1 MRSSRLIK
9 VGWAFV
15 SLLILVLVVFAF
27 KRSVDTFSGQIH
39 EAVFELRYLEHPWIS
54 ALHMLSGIA
63 FICLAPLQFVT
74 RIRLKRLSLH
84 RRLGRVLVVMA
95 LISGVYG
102 IAASLAFP
110 AFGGLASETA
120 GLFFGPLFIFAIV
133 RAFLYAR
140 AKEIKAHQRWM
151 IRAFALGLAV
161 GTQRVLLI
169 LLMVFTSSNFEES
182 FGPALWLGFSIN
194 LLIAE
199 AWISKRKLH

>member
-1 MRSSRLIK
+1 MRNSKLVK
-9 VGWAFV
+9 TGWALV
-15 SLLILVLVVFAF
+15 SLLILILLAFAF
-27 KRSVDTFSGQIH
+27 KRSMDTFSGEVH

-54 ALHMLSGIA
+54 ALHMFSGIA
-63 FICLAPLQFVT
+63 FICLAPLQFMSSV
-74 RIRLKRLSLH
+74 RLKRLSLH

-95 LISGVYG
+95 LISGIYG
-102 IAASLAFP
+102 IAAALAFP
-110 AFGGLASETA
+110 AFGGLSSETA
-120 GLFFGPLFIFAIV
+120 ALFFGPLFIFAIV

-140 AKEIKAHQRWM
+140 SKQIKAHQRWM

-169 LLMVFTSSNFEES
+169 LLMVFTSSNFEQS

-199 AWISKRKLH
+199 AWISKRSLH

>member
-1 MRSSRLIK
+1 MRNSRLIK

-39 EAVFELRYLEHPWIS
+39 EGVFELRYLEHPWIS

-133 RAFLYAR
+133 RAF
-140 AKEIKAHQRWM
+140 
-151 IRAFALGLAV
+151 ALGLAV